1 MSTSTDQLEIL
12 TNAPISTWYR
22 IGGRADRFAQ
32 PQSIEQ
38 LLQSLE
44 IDPDLKVLGEGANL
58 LVDDA
63 GENHLVISMQTDGFK
78 SIEIDEATGI
88 VRAGAGVPLPRLIS
102 KTINAGLGGLQGLAG
117 FPATIGGACIMNAGG
132 RYGSIGDHILMVH
145 AMDRAGRMHELKRS
159 DIDFDYRH
167 SGLNHLLICS
177 VIFQLTPGETSELKE
192 ELTECMLYKK
202 QSQPMSEKS
211 AGCAFKNPTLIDP
224 IDSIGDAGDRV
235 SAGMLIDRASCKGM
249 TVGGASVSPVHANFI
264 TTTSGAKAHD
274 VIELM
279 QQVQTRV
286 HDTFGVTLKNEVV
299 IWSRDEDQLDST
311 MESTR

>member
-1 MSTSTDQLEIL
+1 MTTRTDHLEVR

-32 PQSIEQ
+32 PQSNEQ
-38 LLQSLE
+38 LLQCLE
-44 IDPDLKVLGEGANL
+44 LDQDLKVLGEGANL

-63 GENHLVISMQTDGFK
+63 GEDHLVISMQTEWFK
-78 SIEIDEATGI
+78 SIEIDEKTGL

-132 RYGSIGDHILMVH
+132 RYGSIGDHIVMIH
-145 AMDRAGRMHELKRS
+145 GMDRAGRMHELERA

-167 SGLNHLLICS
+167 SGLNHLLLCS
-177 VIFQLTPGETSELKE
+177 AIFQLTPGETSALKE

-211 AGCAFKNPTLIDP
+211 AGCAFKNPTLLGAIE
-224 IDSIGDAGDRV
+224 SIGEAGDRV
-235 SAGMLIDRASCKGM
+235 SAGMLIDRANCKGM
-249 TVGGASVSPVHANFI
+249 TVGGASVSPIHANFI
-264 TTTSGAKAHD
+264 TTTSDAKARD

-279 QQVQTRV
+279 EQVRTKV
-286 HDTFGVTLKNEVV
+286 HDTFGVSIQNEVV
-299 IWSRDEDQLDST
+299 VWSRDEDQAST
-311 MESTR
+311 ETA